1 MMNDENLV
9 KDQAYVIEITN
20 SYYNFNLYCYHTPT
34 VVIQRLPVAEV
45 VVARD

>member
-1 MMNDENLV
+1 MLLKSPTHTTTSDN
-9 KDQAYVIEITN
+9 ITP
-20 SYYNFNLYCYHTPT
+20 PT